1 MLRFS
6 PKPILL
12 AAVLL
17 GLAALFAGG
26 VTLTVT
32 TTNDSG
38 PGSLRDAIAASN
50 QTAEANTLVFDLP
63 GSGPHII
70 EIATAL
76 PPLAGTVSILNDQ
89 IDEPVTVRRSIASG
103 TPLFRIFEIGPYSTV
118 GITGLT
124 ITNGAFSGGSFGG
137 GIFNNS
143 SNLTLLRCTVTGNS
157 SGSYGYGGGIASSGP
172 AILDAT
178 DCSITNNVAAEGG
191 GIYAAVSGRT
201 MLTNCTIS
209 NNSANG
215 GGGLENSSGGG
226 FRNST
231 GELRIRNCT
240 FSGNSVRDS
249 GGAIYDFV
257 ANPDLVS
264 IVSSTITGNVAGF
277 KGGGIIAYGGDTGAY
292 LRLANTIIAGNT
304 STSGTMA
311 EFNGHDVAPGL
322 YLSDGHNIVGR
333 APTNILGSGTTT
345 GLYNG
350 VKGDQVGTVKAPIDP
365 KLGPLQ
371 MNGGSTATHA
381 LLAGSPAIN
390 NGDDVFAPSHDQRG
404 YSRPDVSDV
413 GAFELGGTYTLPLL
427 NISTRGR
434 VEVGD
439 NVLIAGFIINGTQPK
454 RLILRA
460 CGPSMGVPG
469 SLANPQIE
477 LRNSGGQV
485 LAANDDWKQ
494 AANRQ
499 EITNSLLAPT
509 NDAESAILTT
519 LVPGAYT
526 AIVTGVN
533 NTTGIGLV
541 EVYDLGPTAEAKL
554 ANISTRGF
562 VQSGDDVMI
571 GGFIVSGNSAQKVLI
586 RALGPSLPL
595 SNSLPDPVLE
605 LHDQNGALLRSNDN
619 WRTDQQVEI
628 QATGIPPTD
637 DRESAIVS
645 SLPPAAYTAIVR
657 DASGNVG
664 IGLVE
669 IYAVD

>member
-1 MLRFS
+1 MT

-12 AAVLL
+12 AAVFL
-17 GLAALFAGG
+17 GFATLFASGA
-26 VTLTVT
+26 TLTVT
-32 TTNDSG
+32 TANDSG
-38 PGSLRDAIAASN
+38 PGSLRDAITTAN
-50 QTAEANTLVFDLP
+50 QTADADTITFDLP
-63 GSGPHII
+63 VSGPRII
-70 EIATAL
+70 ELATAL
-76 PPLAGTVSILNDQ
+76 PSLTGTVSILNDR
-89 IDEPVTVRRSIASG
+89 IDEPITVRRGTASG
-103 TPLFRIFEIGPYSTV
+103 TPLFGVFAIGPYSTV
-118 GITGLT
+118 VMTGL
-124 ITNGAFSGGSFGG
+124 IISNGATNAPGSGA
-137 GIFNNS
+137 GIFNS
-143 SNLTLLRCTVTGNS
+143 ASNLTLRHCTVTGNVS
-157 SGSYGYGGGIASSGP
+157 PTQGGGIASYGP

-178 DCSITNNVAAEGG
+178 DCSISNNVADGGG
-191 GIYAAVSGRT
+191 GIYSAVSGRT
-201 MLTNCTIS
+201 TLTNCTIS
-209 NNSANG
+209 NNSANN

-231 GELRIRNCT
+231 GELRVRNCT

-264 IVSSTITGNVAGF
+264 IVSSTITGNVAGY

-304 STSGTMA
+304 CTSGTVA
-311 EFNGHDVAPGL
+311 EFNGHDLAPGL
-322 YLSDGHNIVGR
+322 YVSDGHNIVGR
-333 APTNILGSGTTT
+333 APTNITGSGTTT
-345 GLYNG
+345 GLYDG

-371 MNGGSTATHA
+371 MNGGSTATHR
-381 LLAGSPAIN
+381 LLSGSPAIN
-390 NGDDVFAPSHDQRG
+390 NGDDAFAPSHDQRG

-413 GAFELGGTYTLPLL
+413 GAFELGGVYMLPLL

-434 VEVGD
+434 VDAGD
-439 NVLIAGFIINGTQPK
+439 NVLIAGFIIDGTQSK
-454 RLILRA
+454 RVILRA
-460 CGPSMGVPG
+460 CGLSMGVPG

-477 LRNSGGQV
+477 LRNSAGQL

-494 AANRQ
+494 AANRL
-499 EITNSLLAPT
+499 EIANSSLAPA

-526 AIVTGVN
+526 AVVTGVD

-541 EVYDLGPTAEAKL
+541 EVYDLGAGAEAKL

-562 VQSGDDVMI
+562 VKSGDDVMI
-571 GGFIVSGNSAQKVLI
+571 GGFIVSGSNAQKVLI

-595 SNSLPDPVLE
+595 SNKLPDPVLE
-605 LHDQNGALLRSNDN
+605 LHDQNGALLRLNDN

-637 DRESAIVS
+637 DHESAIVS
-645 SLPPAAYTAIVR
+645 SLWPEPYTAIVR